1 MLDFVTSKIAMM
13 IAAIIILTSVIGF
26 YALQREQAKDME
38 LQNIADKIAEAIH
51 DVNIIQGETKVNVTF
66 NRENEGVYVKPLV
79 NGKSYETM
87 ITQNKVIITQN
98 GKRSISNFV
107 VSVHLWVPIFNAY
120 NQTQIEEI
128 DEANKTLELQAGED
142 FIIERKSI
150 EVSGVNEYITF
161 IYV

>member
-13 IAAIIILTSVIGF
+13 IAAIIILTSVIGL
-26 YALQREQAKDME
+26 YTLQREQAKDIE

-51 DVNIIQGETKVNVTF
+51 NVNTIQGETKVNVTF
-66 NRENEGVYVKPLV
+66 NRGDDGVYVNPAV
-79 NGKSYETM
+79 NGKSYEIL
-87 ITQNKVIITQN
+87 ITSNKVIITQN
-98 GKRSISNFV
+98 DRRSISNFV
-107 VSVHLWVPIFNAY
+107 VSVHLWVPIFSAY

-128 DEANKTLELQAGED
+128 DEANTTLELQAGED

-150 EVSGVNEYITF
+150 EVSGEYEYMTF

>member
-98 GKRSISNFV
+98 GRRSISNFV

>member
-13 IAAIIILTSVIGF
+13 IAAIIILTTVIGL

-38 LQNIADKIAEAIH
+38 LQNVADKIAEAIH
-51 DVNIIQGETKVNVTF
+51 NVNTIQGETKVNVTF
-66 NRENEGVYVKPLV
+66 DRGDDGIYVKPLM
-79 NGKSYETM
+79 NGKGYEIL

-98 GKRSISNFV
+98 GRRSISNFV
-107 VSVHLWVPIFNAY
+107 VSVHLWVPLFNAY

-142 FIIERKSI
+142 FVIERKSI
-150 EVSGVNEYITF
+150 ELSGENEYMTF